1 MKTEGLA
8 GRALAIHRA
17 AAMLGGLGR
26 LAERLNVPE
35 RQLDYW
41 VRDIGTPPD
50 ALFFDVIEI
59 IIERAGKQ
67 MPELPEYRTAA

>member
-8 GRALAIHRA
+8 GRALAIRRA
-17 AAMLGGLGR
+17 AAMLGGLER
-26 LAERLNVPE
+26 LAERLKVPE

-59 IIERAGKQ
+59 IIERAGKPV
-67 MPELPEYRTAA
+67 PERAPLRAAA